1 MLGNINNNK
10 TQGLSNPNSG
20 SSNGSAGASGGG
32 VQLGSA
38 MQQISAMRGG
48 TGQEGG
54 KESSSNNS
62 IKQIKGEIALLY
74 IQLAE
79 VQKSSVGPS
88 EVRESPWTSGPRA
101 NNETGQKEQIMALI
115 RIKEEKIKAIESFG
129 EGGGSNKAAF
139 NDLMKTYTQ
148 MEDMAKM
155 QDFDPSYK
163 GFNSNSITTNSYVF
177 DKMTNLRSMAE
188 IYKAQIANSQ

>member
-10 TQGLSNPNSG
+10 SQGLSSQNSG
-20 SSNGSAGASGGG
+20 SPNGSAGSSGSG

-38 MQQISAMRGG
+38 MQQVSGMRGG

-54 KESSSNNS
+54 GKSSENGN
-62 IKQIKGEIALLY
+62 IKQIKSEIALLY

-79 VQKSSVGPS
+79 VQKSSVGPN
-88 EVRESPWTSGPRA
+88 EVTQHAWTSGPQA
-101 NNETGQKEQIMALI
+101 NYETGQKEQIMALI

-177 DKMTNLRSMAE
+177 DQMTNLRSMAE